1 MSYWQCSKAELI
13 LRESYIVKNNKIGM
27 GAYSRVIPV
36 RFEERYCQMGR
47 GRFYGTSPSAAYE
60 TITFFNGVHIRK
72 VVHRLGGRGIK
83 VL

>member
-1 MSYWQCSKAELI
+1 M
-13 LRESYIVKNNKIGM
+13 KNNKIGM